1 MTRFETDEI
10 FLCVGNKRK
19 SHLDAN
25 YRVSHQFT
33 SSNLD
38 FFIGSSTKP
47 RKGSNDGIV
56 YLNQGNIMWELNL
69 STKNSPCQ
77 SMACTLLWEGKEK
90 SGSVDSLLE
99 PPPVPRSKWDDSTTP
114 AWMKSD
120 SASVKLVGTW
130 GRSAFGPVRYAQRH
144 GD

>member
-1 MTRFETDEI
+1 MK
-10 FLCVGNKRK
+10 FLGVGNKRK

-56 YLNQGNIMWELNL
+56 YLNQGDIMWELNL

-77 SMACTLLWEGKEK
+77 SMPAHFFGKAKKRVDRWTRCWNLLLFQEA
-90 SGSVDSLLE
+90 SGMILQLL
-99 PPPVPRSKWDDSTTP
+99 
-114 AWMKSD
+114 
-120 SASVKLVGTW
+120 LG
-130 GRSAFGPVRYAQRH
+130 
-144 GD
+144 